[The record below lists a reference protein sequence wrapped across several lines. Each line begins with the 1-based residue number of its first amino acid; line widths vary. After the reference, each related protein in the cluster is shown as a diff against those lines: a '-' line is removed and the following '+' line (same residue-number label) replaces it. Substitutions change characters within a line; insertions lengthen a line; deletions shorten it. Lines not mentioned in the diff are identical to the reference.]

1 MTAAAPESDPGP
13 ADRSEQLY
21 ELRKS
26 CQLLEDKLA
35 ASSEKFDNLV
45 RAAAIAAIFVDT
57 DLAISDFTPDAER
70 LFDLSDA
77 DIGRPVSGL
86 GCRIAF
92 DRFNDTIWQVMAS
105 GTPFERDVLQIDGG
119 WLAMRIHTRPAKDP
133 HAGGGAIIVFRDI
146 QFLKIAQAG
155 LEKRSTDLQ
164 SFAYAVSHDLQEPAR
179 MIISFSELI
188 ERRYGSGQDETQQA
202 YLEQIRSGGRRLRDM
217 LDSLLRYSRVDTR
230 GAPMTDFPLD
240 RALSAAREALS
251 DRIVREDAS
260 FEADPLPSVW
270 GDEVQIRW
278 VLRELIENALKFRSD
293 RAPQLRIEAER
304 RSDGLWRIAVSDN
317 GIGIAGGQAENA
329 FRIFKRLRDHAAGHG
344 VGAGLAVVARIV
356 ERHGGEIQAESVE
369 GGGTTLWFTL
379 HGHAPT
385 AADPWAAHAG

>member
-1 MTAAAPESDPGP
+1 MEG
-13 ADRSEQLY
+13 RLV
-21 ELRKS
+21 
-26 CQLLEDKLA
+26 
-35 ASSEKFDNLV
+35 ASAEKFDNLV
-45 RAAAIAAIFVDT
+45 RAAAIAAVFVDA
-57 DLAISDFTPDAER
+57 DLAISDFTPHAAR
-70 LFDLSDA
+70 LFDLNEA
-77 DIGRPVSGL
+77 DIGRSVSGL

-92 DRFNDTIWQVMAS
+92 DQFNDTVRQVITS
-105 GTPFERDVLQIDGG
+105 RTPFEHDVLQIDGG
-119 WLAMRIHTRPAKDP
+119 WLAMRVHPCETADLR
-133 HAGGGAIIVFRDI
+133 GRRGAIIVFRDI
-146 QFLKIAQAG
+146 QSLKIAQTS

-179 MIISFSELI
+179 MIISFAELI
-188 ERRYGSGQDETQQA
+188 ERRYGSGKDETQQS

-251 DRIVREDAS
+251 DRIVREGAS
-260 FEADPLPSVW
+260 FDIAPLPSVW

-278 VLRELIENALKFRSD
+278 VLRELIENALKFRGD
-293 RAPQLRIEAER
+293 RGPHLRIEAER

-356 ERHGGEIQAESVE
+356 ERHGGEIQAEPAQD
-369 GGGTTLWFTL
+369 GGTTLWFTL
-379 HGHAPT
+379 HGHAPASS
-385 AADPWAAHAG
+385 AAVAANAG

>member
-1 MTAAAPESDPGP
+1 MTIVPASDP
-13 ADRSEQLY
+13 ALNDVAEQLY
-21 ELRKS
+21 DLRRS
-26 CQLLEDKLA
+26 CQTLEDRIA
-35 ASSEKFDNLV
+35 ASAEKFDNLV
-45 RAAAIAAIFVDT
+45 RAAAVAAVFVDA
-57 DLAISDFTPDAER
+57 DLAISDFTPNAAR
-70 LFDLSDA
+70 LFDLNDA
-77 DIGRPVSGL
+77 DIGRTVSGL

-92 DRFNDTIWQVMAS
+92 DQFNDSIRQVITS
-105 GTPFERDVLQIDGG
+105 RTPFERDVLQIDGG
-119 WLAMRIHTRPAKDP
+119 WLAMRVHPCESADP
-133 HAGGGAIIVFRDI
+133 RARGGAIIIFRDI
-146 QFLKIAQAG
+146 QSLKIAQAG

-188 ERRYGSGQDETQQA
+188 ERRYGNGQDETQQS

-240 RALSAAREALS
+240 RALAAARETLS
-251 DRIVREDAS
+251 DRIAREDAS
-260 FEADPLPSVW
+260 FEVAPLPSVW
-270 GDEVQIRW
+270 GDEAQLRW

-293 RAPQLRIEAER
+293 RRPHLRIQAGR

-317 GIGIAGGQAENA
+317 GIGIGGGQAENA

-356 ERHGGEIQAESVE
+356 ERHGGEIQAESAE
-369 GGGTTLWFTL
+369 DGGTTLWFTL
-379 HGHAPT
+379 HGHAPAPS
-385 AADPWAAHAG
+385 AARALNAG